1 LTFLLAIS
9 VRKETSPMSKA
20 ISSER
25 AASHLLRLSAPGAF
39 VISLVTLGV
48 LLANLASAGS
58 PTIESGGPY
67 VPQCDPNW
75 QVVSSPNVGTS
86 ANNLWGVDA
95 AIIGG
100 DVWAVG
106 DYYDTSA
113 VRYQTLIERG
123 SGGQWNV
130 ASSPNQGTSDNHLS
144 GVADVFANDAWAVGD
159 YFNPSEERTLIEHW
173 NGTQWSIVSSPNQG
187 TGSNVLNAVS
197 INAPNDVWAV
207 GYYVSNNT
215 WHTLIER
222 WNGTHWSIVAS
233 PDGGTMGNQLNSVAV
248 VSANNVWAVGT
259 YGASNNTS
267 RTLALHWN
275 GSTWSTVTTPN
286 AGGSLSNN
294 YLDGMTVVSA
304 ADIWAV
310 GNYYN
315 TVLGKRQTLI
325 LHWNGTAWSIVA
337 SPNGSPSDNYLNAV
351 EKVSASSIWAVGY
364 YFDLNASQRHTLVEH
379 WNGSGWSVI
388 PSPNVGTGQN
398 ILNGVAVVS
407 GSDVWAAGYYQGSNY
422 RTLIERYN
430 PCTGTATPTNG
441 PRQTDTPSPSPTST
455 RTSLPTQTPGGPTA
469 TPIPTNTPTATP
481 TNTPPNTATG
491 TPSATPTHCAIQFA
505 DVPPG
510 STFYDYIMCLAC
522 RGLISGYACGG
533 TGEPCNP
540 AHDPYFRPN
549 ANVTRGQI
557 AKFISNAAGYNDS
570 IPVSR
575 QTFTD
580 VPYHSTYW
588 LFVERVYLHG
598 IISGYTDPLQCLRVG
613 VPCFHPESNVK
624 RGQAAKFVSN
634 AAGYNDNIPPN
645 QQTFDDVPYSHP
657 FWLYIERVYLHGII
671 FGYPPCEQDGI
682 PCFKPDNHVTRGQ
695 TAKIVSRA
703 FFPTCSTPSG
713 KENDPTLQR

>member
-1 LTFLLAIS
+1 MLSVADSRRVARASQRECKEIGMKAKYIISLIGLPALVLIWLAI
-9 VRKETSPMSKA
+9 V
-20 ISSER
+20 
-25 AASHLLRLSAPGAF
+25 G
-39 VISLVTLGV
+39 
-48 LLANLASAGS
+48 LASAGTPVTGSEPGNSS
-58 PTIESGGPY
+58 PECGP
-67 VPQCDPNW
+67 DW
-75 QVVSSPNVGTS
+75 QVVSSPNIGTELNKLTGAS
-86 ANNLWGVDA
+86 AALV
-95 AIIGG
+95 GG

-106 DYYDTSA
+106 FYHDPGDSTYK
-113 VRYQTLIERG
+113 TLIEQE

-130 ASSPNQGTSDNHLS
+130 VSSPNQGTNPNYLE
-144 GVADVFANDAWAVGD
+144 GVSDVFDNDAWAVGYYVGTD
-159 YFNPSEERTLIEHW
+159 GHIHTLTEHWNGTAWSIVTSPNVANASNYLQAVSVHSLGDVWAVGYYNSGSGYRTLIEHW
-173 NGTQWSIVSSPNQG
+173 NGTQWSITPSPNIG
-187 TGSNVLNAVS
+187 TGENELLAVATVS
-197 INAPNDVWAV
+197 ANDVWAA
-207 GYYVSNNT
+207 GYYN
-215 WHTLIER
+215 
-222 WNGTHWSIVAS
+222 NGTA
-233 PDGGTMGNQLNSVAV
+233 D
-248 VSANNVWAVGT
+248 
-259 YGASNNTS
+259 
-267 RTLALHWN
+267 RTLALRWN

-286 AGGSLSNN
+286 ANGSTSDNRLR
-294 YLDGMTVVSA
+294 GVTVVSA
-304 ADIWAV
+304 VDVWAV
-310 GNYYN
+310 GYYHHM
-315 TVLGKRQTLI
+315 VLGEDQTLI
-325 LHWNGTAWSIVA
+325 LHWNGSVWSIVTSPNA
-337 SPNGSPSDNYLNAV
+337 SPSYNLLYAV
-351 EKVSASSIWAVGY
+351 QKGSASNIWAVGE
-364 YFDLNASQRHTLVEH
+364 YFDLNAGRSQTLVEH
-379 WNGSGWSVI
+379 WNGTAWSVV
-388 PSPNVGTGQN
+388 PSPNSETLYN
-398 ILNGVAVVS
+398 YLYGVAVVS
-407 GSDVWAAGYYQGSNY
+407 ASEVWAVGVYYVGPTTQDQ
-422 RTLIERYN
+422 RTLTELYN

-481 TNTPPNTATG
+481 TNTPPNTATS

-588 LFVERVYLHG
+588 LYVERVYLHG

-634 AAGYNDNIPPN
+634 AAGYNDTIPPN

-657 FWLYIERVYLHGII
+657 FWLYTERVYLHGIMI
-671 FGYPPCEQDGI
+671 GYPPCEQGEI

-695 TAKIVSRA
+695 TAKVVSRA
-703 FFPTCSTPSG
+703 FFPNCSTPSG
-713 KENDPTLQR
+713 KANDPTLQR